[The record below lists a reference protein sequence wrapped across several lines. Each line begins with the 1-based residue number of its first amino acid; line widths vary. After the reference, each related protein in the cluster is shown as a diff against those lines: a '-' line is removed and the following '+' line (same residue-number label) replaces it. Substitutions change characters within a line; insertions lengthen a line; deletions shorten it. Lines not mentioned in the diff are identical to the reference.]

1 MKPHHILS
9 WIMAFNIVPQGFA
22 APANSTAES
31 IAPAALAVNALG
43 LDLLAKGTT
52 ADSDALLSPYS
63 IQTALAMTFAGAAG
77 DTRNEMAKVLHYPE
91 DEGGLHQSFAALR
104 AALEEIATN
113 TAADAEAARKE
124 GGQVDPV
131 VLTVANRLFGQ
142 QGYEFRQPFLSLTKD
157 TYKAP
162 LELLDFIQNAPAATR
177 HINEWV
183 EEQTRD
189 RIRDLIPQ
197 DALDRDTRLVLVN
210 AIYMKAPWASP
221 FSELATRPAPFYVGG
236 SEPQEVPM
244 MTHRGTFGYAR
255 RDGLTVVTIPYLGGD
270 LQFLILLP
278 DARDG
283 LSELEAKLTPDV
295 LASCANPGRGN
306 IILHLP
312 KFKIEPPL
320 FRLATVLQS
329 LGMRSAFNV
338 PRGSANF
345 DRMAPRKPNDYLFIS
360 EVFHKTF
367 LDLDEKG
374 TEAAAA
380 TAVAMMRA
388 TSLPP
393 RNPPEVRVDHP
404 FFFAI
409 QHRPSGACL
418 FLGRVTDPR

>member
-1 MKPHHILS
+1 
-9 WIMAFNIVPQGFA
+9 MALNIVPQGLT
-22 APANSTAES
+22 APAN
-31 IAPAALAVNALG
+31 PAAENLSPAAMAVNALG

-77 DTRNEMAKVLHYPE
+77 DTRNEMGKVLHYPA
-91 DEGGLHQSFAALR
+91 DEAGLHQSFAALR
-104 AALEEIATN
+104 AALEEIATT
-113 TAADAEAARKE
+113 TAANSEAAKQE
-124 GGQVDPV
+124 GGQIDPV

-142 QGYEFRQPFLSLTKD
+142 QGYEFRRPFLSLTKD

-162 LELLDFIQNAPAATR
+162 LELLDFAQSAPAATR

-189 RIRDLIPQ
+189 RIRDLIPP

-210 AIYMKAPWASP
+210 AIYMKAPWANP
-221 FSELATRPAPFYVGG
+221 FSESATRPAPFYVRG
-236 SEPQEVPM
+236 SEPQQVPM
-244 MTHRGTFGYAR
+244 MTHRGSFGYAR
-255 RDGLTVVTIPYLGGD
+255 RDGFTIVTIPYMGGD
-270 LQFLILLP
+270 LQFLVLLP

-283 LSELEAKLTPDV
+283 LSELEAKLTPD
-295 LASCANPGRGN
+295 LLGSCANPGRGN

-320 FRLATVLQS
+320 FRLATVLKS
-329 LGMRSAFNV
+329 LGMRSAFNE

-345 DRMAPRKPNDYLFIS
+345 DRMAPRKPDDYLFIS